1 MMSLFSCYSITNM
14 AKVIA
19 IANQKGG
26 VGKTTTAINLSASL
40 AHFKRK
46 VLLIDMDPQGNSSRG
61 LGIDIALIDKTIFNV
76 LNLEE
81 DINKVIRHTILDTL
95 DVLPSKL
102 ILSSLDESIEGKTDE
117 PFMVLKQSISKIKE
131 AYDYIIID
139 CPPSLGFLTINALTA
154 ANSVLIPV
162 QCEYFAMEAAAQMLA
177 SVSRIQSTYN
187 PDLGIEGVLL
197 TMYDSKTNMSVEI
210 STQIRGLYK
219 ENTFLTQIPRSIS
232 VPESNSKGLPVTI
245 FRPSSSSALAYFSL
259 AKEVMDHEEQ

>member
-1 MMSLFSCYSITNM
+1 MSLFSCYSNCNM

-40 AHFKRK
+40 AHFKRN

-61 LGIDIALIDKTIFNV
+61 LGIDIALQNKTIFNV
-76 LNLEE
+76 LNQEE
-81 DINKVIRHTILDTL
+81 DINKVIKHTILETL

-102 ILSSLDESIEGKTDE
+102 VLSTLDEVVEGKVNE
-117 PFMVLKQSISKIKE
+117 PFNILKTSISKIKKE
-131 AYDYIIID
+131 YDYIIID

-197 TMYDSKTNMSVEI
+197 TMFDPKTNMSIEI
-210 STQIRGLYK
+210 STEIRGLYK
-219 ENTFLTQIPRSIS
+219 ENTFLTQIPRNVSI
-232 VPESNSKGLPVTI
+232 PESNSKGLPVTM

>member
-1 MMSLFSCYSITNM
+1 M
-14 AKVIA
+14 AKIVA

-40 AHFKRK
+40 AHFKRR

-61 LGIDIALIDKTIFNV
+61 LGIDIALLDKTIFNV
-76 LNLEE
+76 LNQEE
-81 DINKVIRHTILDTL
+81 DINKVIKHTILETL

-102 ILSSLDESIEGKTDE
+102 VLSTLDETIEGRVDE
-117 PFMVLKQSISKIKE
+117 PFMVLKNCIANIKKE
-131 AYDYIIID
+131 YDYIIID
-139 CPPSLGFLTINALTA
+139 CPPSLGFLTINALAA

-197 TMYDSKTNMSVEI
+197 TMYDPKTNMSIET
-210 STQIRGLYK
+210 STEIRGLYK
-219 ENTFLTQIPRSIS
+219 ENTFLTQIPRNVS

>member
-1 MMSLFSCYSITNM
+1 MSLFSWYSNCNM

-40 AHFKRK
+40 AHFKRR

-61 LGIDIALIDKTIFNV
+61 LGIDIALQNKTIFNV
-76 LNLEE
+76 LNQEE
-81 DINKVIRHTILDTL
+81 DINKVIKHTILETL

-102 ILSSLDESIEGKTDE
+102 VLSTLDETIEGKVDE
-117 PFMVLKQSISKIKE
+117 PFNILKNSISKIKTE
-131 AYDYIIID
+131 YDYIIID

-197 TMYDSKTNMSVEI
+197 TMFDPKTNMSIEI
-210 STQIRGLYK
+210 STEIRGLYK
-219 ENTFLTQIPRSIS
+219 ENTFLTQIPRNVSI
-232 VPESNSKGLPVTI
+232 PESNLKGLPVTI

>member
-1 MMSLFSCYSITNM
+1 MSLFSCYSNCNM

-40 AHFKRK
+40 AHFKRR

-61 LGIDIALIDKTIFNV
+61 LGIDIALQNKTIFNV
-76 LNLEE
+76 LNQEE
-81 DINKVIRHTILDTL
+81 DINKVIKHTILETL

-102 ILSSLDESIEGKTDE
+102 VLSTLDETIEGKVDE
-117 PFMVLKQSISKIKE
+117 PFNILKNSISKIKTE
-131 AYDYIIID
+131 YDYIIID

-197 TMYDSKTNMSVEI
+197 TMFDPKTNMSIEI
-210 STQIRGLYK
+210 STEIRGLYK
-219 ENTFLTQIPRSIS
+219 ENTFLTQIPRNVSI
-232 VPESNSKGLPVTI
+232 PESNLKGLPVTI

>member
-1 MMSLFSCYSITNM
+1 MSLFSCYSICNM

-40 AHFKRK
+40 AHFNRK
-46 VLLIDMDPQGNSSRG
+46 VLLISSRG
-61 LGIDIALIDKTIFNV
+61 LGIDIALKDKTVFDV
-76 LNLEE
+76 LNLEA
-81 DINKVIRHTILDTL
+81 DINIVITHTMLETL

-102 ILSSLDESIEGKTDE
+102 ILSTLDESIEGKTDE
-117 PFMVLKQSISKIKE
+117 PFKLLKNCIGAIKKE
-131 AYDYIIID
+131 YDYIIID
-139 CPPSLGFLTINALTA
+139 CPPSLGFLTINALSA

-197 TMYDSKTNMSVEI
+197 TMYDPKTNMSIET

-219 ENTFLTQIPRSIS
+219 ENTFLTQIPRNIS